1 MTDQKI
7 RLLLLENNPDDVRR
21 MRAALHADEHQKY
34 EVRQVGN
41 LADGLA
47 ALSKK
52 LPDAILVNLELP
64 DSRGLE
70 TFTCLQSHV
79 PQLPILVLAGSE
91 DMQEAV
97 RAVQSGAQ
105 DFLSKDEI
113 TGSLLQRSIRYAL
126 ERKQSIEALRQN
138 EERFRL
144 MFENTPVGYHS
155 LDEHGHILDI
165 NDTWLEMLGYTRD
178 EVLGRWFGD
187 FLIPYQV
194 PLFKK
199 RFPIA
204 IQSRKVIHDVDYTL
218 QRKDGSSLDVVF
230 TIQISRDEAG
240 KFIRTY
246 CGFLDV
252 TERKQATNRQE
263 IIYQVL
269 RSVNGQ
275 LDVHSLSQ
283 AAANTIVRLTN
294 YPHVCVTTLD
304 KEHTSW
310 VVSGAAGRLAAE
322 LGAVYPIHEGVIGR
336 AFKTGKTQRVRDI
349 LEDPNYVR
357 DVSTSK
363 APALRSEMVTLFRH
377 GKNILGAL
385 NIESEQVNAFS
396 DEDVILIESLA
407 DVIALALDNAS
418 LYEEAQQDI
427 LQRKQTET
435 ELKNSHSLLEATL
448 ESTAEGILVVDLKGN
463 IVRYNNKYMEIWN
476 IPAAILEKG
485 KVEGILA
492 HIKKLVID
500 PQSFISS
507 THAIYADP
515 TTGSFDSLELKNGR
529 IIERLSQ
536 PHLLGGTIIG
546 RVWSIRDVTE
556 RRRVEEGLAKL
567 NKAVDSSNE
576 VIFLT
581 DLDGIITYINP
592 EFTNLYG
599 YSAEEVV
606 GKTTPRILKSGK
618 LKKEKYKD
626 FWQTLLNEQTVIGEL
641 VNKTRDGRLI
651 TIESSV
657 NPIRDDQGNRIG
669 FVAIQRD
676 ITQRKTLEEEIKRSK
691 EELERFFQIMPDLV
705 CIASTDGYFKNLNS
719 AWEKTLGFSLA
730 ELYSEPLASFIH
742 PDDIE
747 PTNLEI
753 ARQVAGNS
761 TINFI
766 NRYRCKD
773 GSYKWL
779 EWHATPAVGGTDLYA
794 VARDITERKQVEE
807 ALRESE
813 LQLRESQRVS
823 RIGSYAMDLK
833 ADTWTSSEVLDELF
847 GIPFNSEK
855 TTTSWNDLVHPEE
868 KQAMLDY
875 FLHAVIEAKKPFNK
889 EYRIVRPGDGQVRWM
904 WGLGSLSY
912 DDNGTP
918 LTMIGTI
925 QDITE
930 RKQAELELQASH
942 SLLTTTIESTADGI
956 LVVDLDGRISLANG
970 RFANMW
976 GIPQPVLDR
985 HDDAAALAYVMD
997 KLKEPQDFIAK
1008 VQELYATPAAESF
1021 DDIEFKDGRIFE
1033 RVSQPQFQGDTI
1045 VGRVWIFRD
1054 ITERKQAEILQQ
1066 AVYQIS
1072 LAAETTPALDDLYST
1087 IHQII
1092 SSVMPSENFYITLY
1106 DRRRDVLTFP
1116 YFKDTQDEPYMG
1128 EIQPGRGLTAYVLRT
1143 GKSLLCTQKVHD
1155 ELEHKGEIKLLGVPS
1170 AIWLGVPLIV
1180 ESKAIG
1186 VMVVQHYTDEKAY
1199 GLREQHML
1207 EFVSTQVAIVISRK
1221 QAEQALHDSETQFR
1235 TLVEQLPAI
1244 VYIDDV
1250 TVGPGH
1256 TVYVSPQIETILGI
1270 TPGEWMEGDLA
1281 VWLEHTQ
1288 PGDHDRILAE
1298 YMRCYQDGEP
1308 VNSEYCMVSSD
1319 GRLVWILDQ
1328 AQLLRD
1334 ENGKPHSI
1342 HGVMYDITER
1352 KQAELLQQAVYQIA
1366 LATETT
1372 RSLDDLYPT
1381 IHEIITS
1388 VMPSENFYIT
1398 LFDEERN
1405 ILNFPY
1411 FKDEVDEPYVGEM
1424 KPGHGLTDYV
1434 LRTGKSLLCTQEVHD
1449 ELERKGEVKLLGVP
1463 SAIWLGVPLIADEK
1477 VIGAMVVQH
1486 YTDAKA
1492 YGLHEQQMLEFVSSQ
1507 VAIAIRRKQAEERLR
1522 LSEERFKQISENA
1535 GEWIWEVDNR
1545 GMYTFTS
1552 PLVEQK
1558 LGYTREEIVGKK
1570 HFYDFF
1576 TPDARE
1582 NLKEAALAAFAMKQP
1597 FKDFINPN
1605 QHKDGHVV
1613 ILETNGTP
1621 LLDRNGDLL
1630 GYRGADIDITERE
1643 QAALSLR
1650 SSEERFRSL
1659 FNNML
1664 EGYTYCQ
1671 GIFEQGRL
1679 QDFIYLA
1686 VNDKF
1691 SELTGLNDVVGKKVS
1706 EVIPGIKETNPEIFD
1721 VYGRVALNGIPEKFE
1736 SYFPNLEIWLSIN
1749 VHSSEKGYFNAVIDN
1764 ITEHKRS
1771 ETLTRLRLVLLE
1783 YSSSHSLEEI
1793 LQKTLDEVED
1803 LTGSQIGFYHFVDQD
1818 QENLVLQNWST
1829 RTKNEFCKAEGQG
1842 SHYPTS
1848 RAGVW
1853 ADCVFTKQ
1861 PIIHNDYASLPNRKG
1876 MPEGHATLIRELVV
1890 PILRGD
1896 KVVAVL
1902 GVGNKKTNYNDRDI
1916 EMVNYLADSAWE
1928 FVARKMAENKIIE
1941 SEAKYHSLFDNV
1953 PDGVYRTTPEGKFLT
1968 VNQEAV
1974 RMLGFDSVEELMS
1987 ASADQFYNDRED
1999 RQKFIKIME
2008 ELGEVHN
2015 LEVHFRNKD
2024 GRDMVLLENARAYR
2038 DENGKVLFY
2047 EGTLT
2052 DITERKKSET
2062 ERQTLLEIIQGLMVT
2077 DDLHD
2082 YLNVVHQAIAK
2093 VIYAENFFVILKN
2106 TETGLFEDTYMVDQ
2120 FDLPMPP
2127 YELGKTLSAF
2137 VYRTGRPFLFDDAT
2151 FDLLVAQGE
2160 VEQVGTRSPSWLGV
2174 PLVASRETIGV
2185 MVVQDYATKN
2195 RYTGHDVDFLTSIA
2209 GQVALAVKRKY
2220 AETELAR
2227 MFEREKRRVVRLS
2240 ELQVISADLNSQHS
2254 ERELLHTLVLRA
2266 AALSNS
2272 PVSTIMLL
2280 DETNSEVILAEHTG
2294 LPNSI
2299 PPGMRIPI
2307 KALPEEVLA
2316 FQKGDPII
2324 ISNIDLELPSLRR
2337 VLVHP
2342 DVQSFSAYPLSIDGR
2357 VAGVFTLSNFAPHH
2371 PSDGEINAYQL
2382 LARLASAALDNVRL
2396 FESIN
2401 RNVKRLGSLRRVD
2414 MAISS
2419 SFDLMLT
2426 LNILL
2431 EQVTSHLEVDAAD
2444 VLVFD
2449 QGDSTLKY
2457 TCGRGFRSQ
2466 ALRFTNLRLGEGYAG
2481 RAALERRTIHI
2492 PDIHKEPSELD
2503 KSTSLG
2509 SEDFVSYWGVPLVG
2523 KGHIQGV
2530 LEVFHR
2536 QPLVVE
2542 QEWIDFLETLAGQA
2556 AIAIDNVHLF
2566 DTLERSNA
2574 DLSMAYDNTLAGW
2587 ASALE
2592 MRDNETE
2599 GHTRRVA
2606 ALTMKLAGRLG
2617 LHDQE
2622 VMFLRWGSLL
2632 HDIGKMGIP
2641 DNILLKPG
2649 PLTDEEW
2656 VTMRKHPQLAYEM
2669 LAPIAYLR
2677 EALDIPYCHHEKWDG
2692 SGYPRQLKGE
2702 QIPISARIF
2711 AIVDVWDALISD
2723 RPYREAWSSDKTLEY
2738 IREQAGIH
2746 FDPKVVKAFLELIE
2760 QESLPLT

>member
-7 RLLLLENNPDDVRR
+7 RLLLLENNPDDVHR
-21 MRAALHADEHQKY
+21 MRAALREDEHQKY
-34 EVRQVGN
+34 EIRQVGS

-47 ALSKK
+47 ALAKK
-52 LPDAILVNLELP
+52 IPDALLVDLRLP
-64 DSRGLE
+64 DSRGLD
-70 TFTCLQSHV
+70 TFTRLQARV

-91 DMQEAV
+91 DMQDAIQ
-97 RAVQSGAQ
+97 AVQLGAQ
-105 DFLSKDEI
+105 DFLNKDEI
-113 TGSLLQRSIRYAL
+113 TSSLLQRSIRYAL
-126 ERKQSIEALRQN
+126 ERKQSTEALRSSEAELKKAQSYAHVGN
-138 EERFRL
+138 WAWNIQTNQITWSDEMYRL
-144 MFENTPVGYHS
+144 FGISREDFPGK
-155 LDEHGHILDI
+155 LDEV
-165 NDTWLEMLGYTRD
+165 MLNAIHPDDR
-178 EVLGRWFGD
+178 
-187 FLIPYQV
+187 P
-194 PLFKK
+194 
-199 RFPIA
+199 RFIE
-204 IQSRKVIHDVDYTL
+204 
-218 QRKDGSSLDVVF
+218 
-230 TIQISRDEAG
+230 ISREILTKG
-240 KFIRTY
+240 RPIPMEYRIQHVNGSIRTVY
-246 CGFLDV
+246 AQSSETEKDAHGKTLILRGFVQDI
-252 TERKQATNRQE
+252 TERKQAANRQE
-263 IIYQVL
+263 IIYQTL
-269 RSVNGQ
+269 RSVNGR
-275 LDVHSLSQ
+275 LDVHAISQ
-283 AAANTIVRLTN
+283 AAAETLVNLTN
-294 YPHVCVTTLD
+294 YPHVCITTLN
-304 KEHTSW
+304 KKRTHW

-357 DVSTSK
+357 DISTSK

-385 NIESEQVNAFS
+385 NIESEQVDAFS
-396 DEDVILIESLA
+396 DEDVTLLESVA

-418 LYEEAQQDI
+418 LYEEARLDI
-427 LQRKQTET
+427 LQRKQTEE
-435 ELKNSHSLLEATL
+435 ELQESHSLLEATL

-463 IVRYNNKYMEIWN
+463 ILRYNNKYIEIWN
-476 IPAAILEKG
+476 MPPATMEKG
-485 KVEGILA
+485 KVERVLT
-492 HIKKLVID
+492 HLKKLMVN
-500 PQSFISS
+500 PQTFISS
-507 THAIYADP
+507 TKKIYADP
-515 TTGSFDSLELKNGR
+515 ATGSFDSLELKDGR

-536 PHLLGGTIIG
+536 PQLLGGTIVG

-556 RRRVEEGLAKL
+556 RRRAEEGLVKL
-567 NKAVDSSNE
+567 KKAVDSSDE

-606 GKTTPRILKSGK
+606 GKATPRILKSGK

-626 FWQTLLNEQTVIGEL
+626 FWQTLLNEQTVRGEL

-657 NPIRDDQGNRIG
+657 NPIRDDKGNRIG
-669 FVAIQRD
+669 FVAVQRD
-676 ITQRKTLEEEIKRSK
+676 IT
-691 EELERFFQIMPDLV
+691 
-705 CIASTDGYFKNLNS
+705 A
-719 AWEKTLGFSLA
+719 
-730 ELYSEPLASFIH
+730 
-742 PDDIE
+742 
-747 PTNLEI
+747 
-753 ARQVAGNS
+753 
-761 TINFI
+761 
-766 NRYRCKD
+766 
-773 GSYKWL
+773 
-779 EWHATPAVGGTDLYA
+779 
-794 VARDITERKQVEE
+794 
-807 ALRESE
+807 
-813 LQLRESQRVS
+813 
-823 RIGSYAMDLK
+823 
-833 ADTWTSSEVLDELF
+833 
-847 GIPFNSEK
+847 
-855 TTTSWNDLVHPEE
+855 
-868 KQAMLDY
+868 
-875 FLHAVIEAKKPFNK
+875 
-889 EYRIVRPGDGQVRWM
+889 
-904 WGLGSLSY
+904 
-912 DDNGTP
+912 
-918 LTMIGTI
+918 
-925 QDITE
+925 
-930 RKQAELELQASH
+930 RKQAELELQESH

-956 LVVDLDGRISLANG
+956 LVVDLEGRISLANG
-970 RFANMW
+970 RFAELW
-976 GIPQPVLDR
+976 GIPQSVLEK
-985 HDDAAALAYVMD
+985 HDDSAALAYVVE

-1021 DDIEFKDGRIFE
+1021 DEIEFKDGRIFE
-1033 RVSQPQFQGDTI
+1033 RVSQPQFQGDNI

-1054 ITERKQAEILQQ
+1054 ITARKQAEVLQQ

-1072 LAAETTPALDDLYST
+1072 LASETTTSLDDLYPT

-1106 DRRRDVLTFP
+1106 DKHRGVLTFP

-1128 EIQPGRGLTAYVLRT
+1128 ELQPGRGLTAYVLRT
-1143 GKSLLCTQKVHD
+1143 GKSLLCTQDVHD
-1155 ELEHKGEIKLLGVPS
+1155 ELERKGEIKLLGVPS

-1180 ESKAIG
+1180 ESKVIG

-1250 TVGPGH
+1250 TAGPGH
-1256 TVYVSPQIETILGI
+1256 TVYVSPQIETILGV
-1270 TPGEWMEGDLA
+1270 TPKEWMQGDLA
-1281 VWLEHTQ
+1281 VWLDHTQ
-1288 PGDHDRILAE
+1288 PGDRDRILAE
-1298 YMRCYQDGEP
+1298 YMRCYQGGEP
-1308 VNSEYCMVSSD
+1308 VDSEYCLVASD

-1328 AQLLRD
+1328 AQLLHD

-1352 KQAELLQQAVYQIA
+1352 KQAEILQKAVYKIA

-1381 IHEIITS
+1381 IHEIIAS

-1398 LFDEERN
+1398 LFDQERN
-1405 ILNFPY
+1405 VLNFPY

-1434 LRTGKSLLCTQEVHD
+1434 LRTGKSLLCDQKLHD
-1449 ELERKGEVKLLGVP
+1449 ELEHKGKVKLLGVP

-1492 YGLHEQQMLEFVSSQ
+1492 YGPHEQQMLEFVSSQ
-1507 VAIAIRRKQAEERLR
+1507 VAVAISRKQSEEKLR

-1535 GEWIWEVDNR
+1535 GEWIWEVD
-1545 GMYTFTS
+1545 GKGLYTYTS

-1558 LGYTREEIVGKK
+1558 LGYKMEEIIGKK
-1570 HFYDFF
+1570 YFYDFF
-1576 TPDARE
+1576 TPEVLE
-1582 NLKEAALAAFAMKQP
+1582 NLKEAALAAFALKQP
-1597 FKDFINPN
+1597 FKGFINPN
-1605 QHKDGHVV
+1605 QHKDGHTI

-1621 LLDRNGDLL
+1621 LLDQNGELV
-1630 GYRGADIDITERE
+1630 GYRGADIDITARE

-1650 SSEERFRSL
+1650 ISEERYRSL

-1664 EGYTYCQ
+1664 EGYAYCQ
-1671 GIFEQGRL
+1671 GIFEQDQL
-1679 QDFIYLA
+1679 QDFIYIT

-1691 SELTGLNDVVGKKVS
+1691 GELTGLQGVEGKKVS
-1706 EVIPGIKETNPEIFD
+1706 EVIPGIQATNPDLFEI
-1721 VYGRVALNGIPEKFE
+1721 YGRVALSGKPEKFE
-1736 SYFPNLEIWLSIN
+1736 SYIPELEIWLSIN
-1749 VHSSEKGYFNAVIDN
+1749 VHSSEKGYFNAVFDN
-1764 ITEHKRS
+1764 ISEHKRS
-1771 ETLTRLRLVLLE
+1771 EALTRLRLVLLE

-1793 LQKTLDEVED
+1793 LQKTLDEVEVI
-1803 LTGSQIGFYHFVDQD
+1803 TGSSIGFYHFVDPD
-1818 QENLVLQNWST
+1818 QENLTLQAWST
-1829 RTKNEFCKAEGQG
+1829 RTKKEFCQAEGQG

-1848 RAGVW
+1848 QAGVW
-1853 ADCVFTKQ
+1853 AECVFTKQ
-1861 PIIHNDYASLPNRKG
+1861 PLIHNDYASLPNRKG
-1876 MPEGHATLIRELVV
+1876 MPDGHATVIRELVV
-1890 PILRGD
+1890 PILRSD

-1902 GVGNKKTNYNDRDI
+1902 GIGNKETDYNDRDL

-1928 FVARKMAENKIIE
+1928 FTSRKLAEDQILE
-1941 SEAKYHSLFDNV
+1941 SEIKYRSLFDNV

-1974 RMLGFDSVEELMS
+1974 RMLGFASTDELMNT
-1987 ASADQFYNDRED
+1987 SADQFYNNRED
-1999 RQKFIKIME
+1999 RKEFIKLME

-2015 LEVHFRNKD
+2015 LEVLFKNKD
-2024 GRDMVLLENARAYR
+2024 GRNMVLLENARAYR

-2052 DITERKKSET
+2052 DITERKRSET
-2062 ERQTLLEIIQGLMVT
+2062 ERQTLLEIIQGLMIT

-2082 YLNVVHQAIAK
+2082 YLQVVHQSLAK
-2093 VIYAENFFVILKN
+2093 VIYAENFFVILRN
-2106 TETGLFEDTYMVDQ
+2106 NETGLFEQAYLVDQ
-2120 FDLPMPP
+2120 YDQPVPP
-2127 YELGKTLSAF
+2127 SELGKSLSAF
-2137 VYRTGRPFLFDDAT
+2137 VFRTGQPFLFDQAT
-2151 FDLLVAQGE
+2151 FDLLVSQGE
-2160 VEQVGTRSPSWLGV
+2160 VEQVGASSPSWLGV
-2174 PLVASRETIGV
+2174 PLVTSRETIGV
-2185 MVVQDYATKN
+2185 MVIQDYETEN
-2195 RYTGHDVDFLTSIA
+2195 RYTEHNVDFLSSIA
-2209 GQVALAVKRKY
+2209 GQVALAVKRKN

-2227 MFEREKRRVVRLS
+2227 MFESEKRRVVRLS
-2240 ELQVISADLNSQHS
+2240 ELQVISADLNSLHT
-2254 ERELLHTLVLRA
+2254 ERELLQTLVRRA

-2272 PVSTIMLL
+2272 PVSTIMML
-2280 DETNSEVILAEHTG
+2280 DETTSEVILSEHTG

-2299 PPGMRIPI
+2299 PPGLRIPM
-2307 KALPEEVLA
+2307 KALPEEVLV
-2316 FQKGDPII
+2316 FQKGDPVI
-2324 ISNIDLELPSLRR
+2324 ISNIDQELPSLRR
-2337 VLVHP
+2337 VLLHP
-2342 DVQSFSAYPLSIDGR
+2342 DVQSFTAYPLSINGR
-2357 VAGVFTLSNFAPHH
+2357 VTGVLTLSTFAPHH
-2371 PSDGEINAYQL
+2371 PSEAEINAYQL

-2401 RNVKRLGSLRRVD
+2401 RSVKRLGSLRRVD

-2431 EQVTSHLEVDAAD
+2431 EQVTNHLDVDAAD

-2457 TCGRGFRSQ
+2457 TCGRGFRGQ

-2492 PDIHKEPSELD
+2492 PNIQKEPSDLD
-2503 KSTSLG
+2503 KSTTLG

-2536 QPLVVE
+2536 QPIVVD
-2542 QEWIDFLETLAGQA
+2542 QEWLDFLETLAGQA

-2574 DLSMAYDNTLAGW
+2574 DLSMAYDNTLSGW

-2606 ALTMKLAGRLG
+2606 AMTMKLAGRLG
-2617 LHDQE
+2617 LHDQD

-2656 VTMRKHPQLAYEM
+2656 VIMHKHPQLAYEM

-2702 QIPISARIF
+2702 QIPMSARIF
-2711 AIVDVWDALISD
+2711 AIVDVWDALTSD
-2723 RPYREAWSSDKTLEY
+2723 RPYRQAWTPEKALEY

-2760 QESLPLT
+2760 LESLTSS